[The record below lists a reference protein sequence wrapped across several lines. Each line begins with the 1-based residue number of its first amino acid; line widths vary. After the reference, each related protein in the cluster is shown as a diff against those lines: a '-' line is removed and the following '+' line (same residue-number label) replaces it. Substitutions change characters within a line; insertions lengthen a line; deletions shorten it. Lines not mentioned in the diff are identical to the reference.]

1 MLPLYRVHETYRDLR
16 RYSQIATVFFRY
28 GFGNLLDRLKAR
40 YYVSWPR
47 KAITGA
53 KRLEHLS
60 VPERLRM
67 AFEELGPTFVKLAQ
81 ILSSR
86 PDLLPPD
93 YIVEL
98 SKLQDMASPF
108 PLEQAKALVEGQLG
122 RPLAEMFVSFDET
135 PVAAASLAQVHKAQI
150 RPTGDH
156 VAVKIQRPD
165 VEGVIAADIRIL
177 YDLAGLA
184 EKHFSE
190 SRYLQPRRIVDEF
203 ARTIRRELDFA
214 REGRMIDR
222 FRKCFTNDPVVY
234 IPKVYWEI
242 TARKVLTTEYISGI
256 KISDLDRLEAAGLD
270 RKIIAMNG
278 AHLILKEVF
287 DYHLFHA
294 DPHPGNLFVLPGN
307 IIAPVDFGMTGTLSE
322 ELAERM
328 ASLFVAVVDR
338 DVTGLIEAL
347 SRLGW
352 FTERQNDS
360 SALAEE
366 LEDLFDRYYGIS
378 LERVNMRE
386 LFEETMGIAHRY
398 KLHLPTDLILMA
410 KALLINEGVGRLL
423 YPEFNLVE
431 YAKPYARRM
440 LLRKLDPVGYAKWI
454 AQVAVDFTDLLKTF
468 PSDAK
473 AVLSKMA
480 KGRLAIE
487 FQHRGLENFVGE
499 LDRSSNRLSFAVV
512 IASLIIGSSLVSQT
526 GVGPT
531 VFGYPMV
538 GLIGFLLASVLGV
551 WLLVGII
558 RSGRL

>member
-1 MLPLYRVHETYRDLR
+1 MLPLYRVRETYQDLR

-28 GFGNLLDRLKAR
+28 GFGDLLDRLKAR

-47 KAITGA
+47 KAIRGP
-53 KRLEHLS
+53 KKLEQLS
-60 VPERLRM
+60 LPERFRM
-67 AFEELGPTFVKLAQ
+67 AFEELGPTFAKLAQ

-93 YIVEL
+93 YIAEL
-98 SKLQDMASPF
+98 GKLQDMAPPF
-108 PLEQAKALVEGQLG
+108 PFEQAKALVEGQLG
-122 RPLAEMFVSFDET
+122 RPLVEMFASFDEV
-135 PVAAASLAQVHKAQI
+135 PVGAASLAQVHRAEI
-150 RPTGDH
+150 RSTGDH

-165 VEGVIAADIRIL
+165 VEGSISTDIRIL

-184 EKHFSE
+184 EKHLFE
-190 SRYLQPRRIVDEF
+190 SRYLQPKRIVDEF
-203 ARTIRRELDFA
+203 ARTIRRELDFS

-222 FRKCFTNDPVVY
+222 FRKSFRSDPAVY
-234 IPKVYWEI
+234 IPKVYWEM

-270 RKIIAMNG
+270 RKTIATNG
-278 AHLILKEVF
+278 ASLILKEIF
-287 DYHLFHA
+287 DYRFFHA

-307 IIAPVDFGMTGTLSE
+307 IIAPVDFGMTGALSE
-322 ELAERM
+322 ELAEHM
-328 ASLFVAVVDR
+328 ASVFLAVVDR
-338 DVTGLIEAL
+338 DATGLVKAL
-347 SRLGW
+347 SGLGW
-352 FTERQNDS
+352 FTDGQDDS
-360 SALAEE
+360 AGLVEE

-378 LERVNMRE
+378 LERVNIRE
-386 LFEETMGIAHRY
+386 LFEELMGIIRRY
-398 KLHLPTDLILMA
+398 SLHLPTDLILMA
-410 KALLINEGVGRLL
+410 KALLTSEGVGRLL

-431 YAKPYARRM
+431 YARPYARRL
-440 LLRKLDPVGYAKWI
+440 LLRKLDPARYARWI
-454 AQVAVDFTDLLKTF
+454 AQVALDSAELLKTL
-468 PSDAK
+468 PSDSK

-480 KGRLAIE
+480 KGQFAIE

-512 IASLIIGSSLVSQT
+512 IASLIIGSSLVFQT

-531 VFGYPMV
+531 VFGYPMI

-558 RSGRL
+558 QSGRL